1 MVLLLVTFRQF
12 HQSWPLLLIYTVGF
26 TCSLVWAVFNTLS
39 NSLWKLKIQV
49 AYIRFLF
56 LRHCNKNMLKT
67 QPHWIARTY
76 ITSSNIHFCVQLRK
90 QIWPICSGGKYVI
103 GQSSSYG
110 HHQFQFQFVNLK
122 NIHNLKVD
130 SYVFFQWEFLDLW
143 AWETAS
149 QVTLRELCWGGKGRS
164 QVIYKFCNKGQ
175 VVWTSNDYC

>member
-26 TCSLVWAVFNTLS
+26 TCSLVWAVFNTLP

-130 SYVFFQWEFLDLW
+130 SYVFFSMGIFRPLSLGDSISSDPER
-143 AWETAS
+143 TAP
-149 QVTLRELCWGGKGRS
+149 RKR
-164 QVIYKFCNKGQ
+164 GQ
-175 VVWTSNDYC
+175 ESDHI